1 MKVVHLSTTTSG
13 GAGRA
18 AMRSVEALNQ
28 YGIEAILLDRNSE
41 LDSLKRH
48 SLLRSTLISKSSSLI
63 TGMQSKIVQSGDEL
77 MTPLSLD
84 FLTHDEER
92 IRFLEG
98 FDIIHMHAFFNFFS
112 IRRLHSILPTVPKVV
127 TLHDE
132 RLLTGGCHYATTC
145 RGMQDDCNKCPKSR
159 LIARPIV
166 RSIKKREA
174 IFWHAN
180 KSKDIKLILPSEW
193 LKGRVKRVPQFAKLS
208 TEVIHNCV
216 PEAFFT
222 SRRAIPS
229 SNSNIV
235 RIGFVSTDINGPYK
249 GFEFFKE
256 AIEKFA
262 STQEVK
268 VTAVLITSVKK
279 EIESSPKVTW
289 QLMSPKNDKD
299 YITILDSIDVVCV
312 PSVIDNSPNVV
323 IEALARGIPV
333 LASDSGG
340 TGEIPRKISL
350 PTFVYGSLNGFCS
363 ALQQLIQVGSLDA
376 SQEEKVSEL
385 VSERA
390 HAKKLIDVYR
400 SLI

>member
-1 MKVVHLSTTTSG
+1 MKVVHLSTTISG

-18 AMRSVEALNQ
+18 ATRSVEALNQ
-28 YGIEAILLDRNSE
+28 NGIEAILLDRNSE
-41 LDSLKRH
+41 LH
-48 SLLRSTLISKSSSLI
+48 SLRRHAFFRSTLISKSSSII
-63 TGMQSKIVQSGDEL
+63 TGMQSKIVQRGDEL

-84 FLTHDEER
+84 FLTHHEER
-92 IRFLEG
+92 VKFLEG

-112 IRRLHSILPTVPKVV
+112 IRKLQSILPNVPKVV

-145 RGMQDDCNKCPKSR
+145 NGLQDNCNRCPKSR
-159 LIARPIV
+159 IVTRPIV
-166 RSIKKREA
+166 RLIKKKES
-174 IFWHAN
+174 IFWSTN
-180 KSKDIKLILPSEW
+180 KSKDIKLVLPSEW
-193 LKGRVKRVPQFAKLS
+193 LQGRVKTVSEFAKLG

-216 PEAFFT
+216 PEAFFR
-222 SRRAIPS
+222 SRRVRPS
-229 SNSNIV
+229 SNSNAL
-235 RIGFVSTDINGPYK
+235 RIGFVSTHINSPYK

-256 AIEKFA
+256 AIEEFA

-268 VTAVLITSVKK
+268 VTAVLITSARI
-279 EIESSPKVTW
+279 EIESSPKVEW

-340 TGEIPRKISL
+340 TGEIPRRISL
-350 PTFVYGSLNGFCS
+350 PTFVYGSLSGFCS
-363 ALQQLIQVGSLDA
+363 ALQQLIQIGSLDA